1 MTQGAVTKDSV
12 VAVSKEQVSC
22 DLSEEVAI
30 LDLRSGQYYGLTP
43 VGGRIWNLI
52 QEPKS
57 VAEVLDILLSEY
69 EVESDCC
76 ERDLLSLLEKLKAK
90 GLIEVEDGKPE

>member
-1 MTQGAVTKDSV
+1 MVQGAVRKDSV

-22 DLSEEVAI
+22 GLSEEVAI

-43 VGGRIWNLI
+43 VGARIWNLI

-57 VAEVLDILLSEY
+57 VTEILDILLTEY
-69 EVESDCC
+69 DVESDCC
-76 ERDLLSLLEKLKAK
+76 ERELLSLLEELKAK
-90 GLIEVEDGKPE
+90 GLIEVEDGKPK